1 MKIKITLII
10 VSLSSLF
17 AFSQT
22 VLELDKKNG
31 FKDFILGDTFYK
43 WQNH

>member
-22 VLELDKKNG
+22 VLELEKE
-31 FKDFILGDTFYK
+31 
-43 WQNH
+43 WV